1 MVNMQ
6 EPVNETIEE
15 KPSVSKW
22 PIMAALFLGVMM
34 LAGAAGGAF
43 YVRHMRERQAQQ
55 EQLEQMLDGA
65 SSVNRWMRQLD
76 EQLAAYGLLEE
87 EQGRLKDLSQ
97 KAKNL
102 DEEDYVSQIEF
113 LKEAEAFENQVVGR
127 LETEA
132 QTRKNQLKGR
142 DPGYASEEQKNRLQ
156 EYADQMETLI
166 EEKKFQEAEA
176 LAVQWED
183 FAEEASVKKTGYQVN
198 IMQYD
203 MSEYPKVRL
212 YLDIRD
218 EATGGTVKEL
228 APHMFYVSEG
238 DAASGNFLNRAV
250 QKAVAMNENERL
262 NLNLLADTSGSMSGQ
277 RMESAKSIMRNFL
290 STVQFNAGDQVKLT
304 QFNSIID
311 KSGFFSNDLNRL
323 NQTINS
329 YSATGGTKLYDTII
343 YGVQDVSGQEGAKC
357 VIAFT
362 DGYDEHS
369 YNSPEQ
375 VIEIVSRY
383 RIPVFIVRVGDTSS
397 SGRDSILQQI
407 AQASGGDF
415 KNLQQFSTDMNDF
428 YNQIY
433 RQLKEYYVVEYEADS
448 MMDIMQTKQI
458 DVYVQNGDKGGEA
471 VGSTNPGTEL
481 FDSLL
486 GSYLRSYIYDMN
498 NHYYDRLR
506 EYVDDTVAA
515 DDTKSIQWQM
525 KKQVS
530 GGFNNVAAE
539 TLMDYSITGIQVLNE
554 DTVHMKTSENYEV
567 IYDEVYGD
575 LLTNGKNISRE
586 QLNLLDSRFGD
597 YYFEDWTPLRFWG
610 RVNQQ
615 PEYILKRGAD
625 GKWRFSQYAGDLG
638 LKAQRQIYDVEIR

>member
-1 MVNMQ
+1 MQ

-43 YVRHMRERQAQQ
+43 YVRYMRERQAQQ

-506 EYVDDTVAA
+506 EYVDDAVAA

-586 QLNLLDSRFGD
+586 QLNLLDSRCGD

>member
-1 MVNMQ
+1 MN
-6 EPVNETIEE
+6 
-15 KPSVSKW
+15 
-22 PIMAALFLGVMM
+22 A
-34 LAGAAGGAF
+34 
-43 YVRHMRERQAQQ
+43 
-55 EQLEQMLDGA
+55 
-65 SSVNRWMRQLD
+65 
-76 EQLAAYGLLEE
+76 
-87 EQGRLKDLSQ
+87 
-97 KAKNL
+97 
-102 DEEDYVSQIEF
+102 
-113 LKEAEAFENQVVGR
+113 
-127 LETEA
+127 
-132 QTRKNQLKGR
+132 
-142 DPGYASEEQKNRLQ
+142 
-156 EYADQMETLI
+156 LI
-166 EEKKFQEAEA
+166 EEKKFQEAA
-176 LAVQWED
+176 SLAEQWED

-212 YLDIRD
+212 YLDVRD
-218 EATGGTVKEL
+218 ETGGSVKEL

-238 DAASGNFLNRAV
+238 DAASGDFLNRAV
-250 QKAVAMNENERL
+250 QKAVAMNDNERL
-262 NLNLLADTSGSMSGQ
+262 NINLLADTSGSMDGQ

-290 STVQFNAGDQVKLT
+290 NTVQFNAGDQVKLT

-311 KSGFFSNDLNRL
+311 KSGFFSNDINQL
-323 NQTINS
+323 NQTISS

-362 DGYDEHS
+362 DGHDEHS

-375 VIEIVSRY
+375 VIEVVSRY

-397 SGRDSILQQI
+397 SSRDSVLQQI
-407 AQASGGDF
+407 AQASGGSF

-448 MMDIMQTKQI
+448 MMDIMTTKQI
-458 DVYVQNGDKGGEA
+458 DVYIQNGDKGGEA
-471 VGSTNPGTEL
+471 VGTANPGTEL

-506 EYVDDTVAA
+506 EYVDDTVAP

-586 QLNLLDSRFGD
+586 QLNYLESRFGG
-597 YYFEDWTPLRFWG
+597 YYFDEWTPLRFWG

-625 GKWRFSQYAGDLG
+625 GRWRFSQYAGDLG

>member
-1 MVNMQ
+1 MQ
-6 EPVNETIEE
+6 EPMDNITDE
-15 KPSVSKW
+15 KPSANKW
-22 PIMAALFLGVMM
+22 PIIAAFVLGVMM
-34 LAGAAGGAF
+34 LAGSVGGAL
-43 YVRHMRERQAQQ
+43 YVRQMRERQALQA
-55 EQLEQMLDGA
+55 QLEEMLNGA
-65 SSVNRWMRQLD
+65 SNVSRWMRQFD
-76 EQLAAYGLLEE
+76 DQLAAYGLEEE
-87 EQGRLKDLSQ
+87 EQSRLEELSD
-97 KAKNL
+97 KAKKL
-102 DEEDYVSQIEF
+102 DEENYVSQIEL
-113 LKEAEAFENQVVGR
+113 LKEAAAFEEQVTER
-127 LETEA
+127 LKAEA
-132 QTRKNQLKGR
+132 QARADQIKGR

-156 EYADQMETLI
+156 EYSDQMNALI
-166 EEKKFQEAEA
+166 EEKKFQEAA
-176 LAVQWED
+176 SLAKQWED

-212 YLDIRD
+212 YLDVRD
-218 EATGGTVKEL
+218 ETGGSVKEL

-238 DAASGNFLNRAV
+238 DAASGDFLNRAV
-250 QKAVAMNENERL
+250 QKAVAMNDNERL
-262 NLNLLADTSGSMSGQ
+262 NINLLADTSGSMDGH

-290 STVQFNAGDQVKLT
+290 NTVQFNAGDQVKLT

-311 KSGFFSNDLNRL
+311 KSGFFSNDINQL
-323 NQTINS
+323 NQTISS

-362 DGYDEHS
+362 DGHDEHS

-375 VIEIVSRY
+375 VIEVVSRY

-397 SGRDSILQQI
+397 SSRDSVLQQI
-407 AQASGGDF
+407 AQASGGSF

-448 MMDIMQTKQI
+448 MMDIMKTKQI
-458 DVYVQNGDKGGEA
+458 DVYIQNGDKGGEA
-471 VGSTNPGTEL
+471 VGTANPGTEL

-506 EYVDDTVAA
+506 EYVDDTVAP

-586 QLNLLDSRFGD
+586 QLNYLESRFGG
-597 YYFEDWTPLRFWG
+597 YYFDEWTPLRFWG

-625 GKWRFSQYAGDLG
+625 GRWRFSQYAGDLG

>member
-1 MVNMQ
+1 MQ
-6 EPVNETIEE
+6 EPMDNITDE
-15 KPSVSKW
+15 KPSANKW
-22 PIMAALFLGVMM
+22 PIIAAFVLGVMM
-34 LAGAAGGAF
+34 LAGSVGGAL
-43 YVRHMRERQAQQ
+43 YVRQMRERQALQA
-55 EQLEQMLDGA
+55 QLEEMLNGA
-65 SSVNRWMRQLD
+65 SNVSRWMRQFDD
-76 EQLAAYGLLEE
+76 ELAAYGLEEE
-87 EQGRLKDLSQ
+87 EQSRLEELSD
-97 KAKNL
+97 KAKKL
-102 DEEDYVSQIEF
+102 DEENYVSQIEL
-113 LKEAEAFENQVVGR
+113 LKEAAAFEEQVTDR
-127 LETEA
+127 LKAEA
-132 QTRKNQLKGR
+132 QARADQIKGR

-156 EYADQMETLI
+156 EYSDQMNALI
-166 EEKKFQEAEA
+166 EEKKFQEAA
-176 LAVQWED
+176 SLAKQWED

-212 YLDIRD
+212 YLDVRD
-218 EATGGTVKEL
+218 ETGGSVKEL

-238 DAASGNFLNRAV
+238 DAASGDFLNRAV
-250 QKAVAMNENERL
+250 QKAVAMNDNERL
-262 NLNLLADTSGSMSGQ
+262 NINLLADTSGSMDGQ

-290 STVQFNAGDQVKLT
+290 NTVQFNAGDQVKLT

-311 KSGFFSNDLNRL
+311 KSGFFSNDINQL
-323 NQTINS
+323 NQTISS

-362 DGYDEHS
+362 DGHDEHS

-375 VIEIVSRY
+375 VIEVVSRY

-397 SGRDSILQQI
+397 SSRDSVLQQI
-407 AQASGGDF
+407 AQASGGSF

-448 MMDIMQTKQI
+448 MMDIMKTKQI
-458 DVYVQNGDKGGEA
+458 DVYIQNGDKGGEA
-471 VGSTNPGTEL
+471 VGTANPGTEL

-506 EYVDDTVAA
+506 EYVDDTVAP

-586 QLNLLDSRFGD
+586 QLNYLESRFGG
-597 YYFEDWTPLRFWG
+597 YYFDEWTPLRFWG

-625 GKWRFSQYAGDLG
+625 GRWRFSQYAGDLG

>member
-1 MVNMQ
+1 MQ
-6 EPVNETIEE
+6 EPMDNITDE
-15 KPSVSKW
+15 KPSANKW
-22 PIMAALFLGVMM
+22 PIIAAFVLGVMM
-34 LAGAAGGAF
+34 LAGSVGGAL
-43 YVRHMRERQAQQ
+43 YVRQMRERQALQA
-55 EQLEQMLDGA
+55 QLEEMLNGA
-65 SSVNRWMRQLD
+65 SNVSRWMRQFD
-76 EQLAAYGLLEE
+76 DQLAAYGLEEE
-87 EQGRLKDLSQ
+87 EQSRLEELFD
-97 KAKNL
+97 KAKKL
-102 DEEDYVSQIEF
+102 DEENYVSQIEL
-113 LKEAEAFENQVVGR
+113 LKEAAAFEEQVTER
-127 LETEA
+127 LKAEA
-132 QTRKNQLKGR
+132 QARADQIKGR

-156 EYADQMETLI
+156 EYSDQMNALI
-166 EEKKFQEAEA
+166 EEKKFQEAES
-176 LAVQWED
+176 LAKQWED

-212 YLDIRD
+212 YLDVRD
-218 EATGGTVKEL
+218 ETGGSVKEL

-238 DAASGNFLNRAV
+238 DAASGDFLNRAV
-250 QKAVAMNENERL
+250 QKAVAMNDNERL
-262 NLNLLADTSGSMSGQ
+262 NINLLADTSGSMDGQ

-290 STVQFNAGDQVKLT
+290 NTVQFNAGDQVKLT

-311 KSGFFSNDLNRL
+311 KSGFFSNDINQL
-323 NQTINS
+323 NQTISS

-362 DGYDEHS
+362 DGHDEHS

-375 VIEIVSRY
+375 VIEVVSRY

-397 SGRDSILQQI
+397 SSRDSVLQQI
-407 AQASGGDF
+407 AQASGGSF

-448 MMDIMQTKQI
+448 MMDIMKTKQI
-458 DVYVQNGDKGGEA
+458 DVYIQNGDKGGEA
-471 VGSTNPGTEL
+471 VGTANPGTEL

-506 EYVDDTVAA
+506 EYVDDTVAP

-586 QLNLLDSRFGD
+586 QLNYLESRFGG
-597 YYFEDWTPLRFWG
+597 YYFDEWTPLRFWG

-625 GKWRFSQYAGDLG
+625 GRWRFSQYAGDLG

>member
-1 MVNMQ
+1 MQ

-506 EYVDDTVAA
+506 EYVDDAVAA

>member
-1 MVNMQ
+1 MQ
-6 EPVNETIEE
+6 EPMDNITDE
-15 KPSVSKW
+15 KPSANKW
-22 PIMAALFLGVMM
+22 PIIAAFVLGVMM
-34 LAGAAGGAF
+34 LAGSVGGAL
-43 YVRHMRERQAQQ
+43 YVRQMRERQALQA
-55 EQLEQMLDGA
+55 QLEEMLNGA
-65 SSVNRWMRQLD
+65 SNVSRWMRQFD
-76 EQLAAYGLLEE
+76 DQLAAYGLEEE
-87 EQGRLKDLSQ
+87 EQSRLEELFD
-97 KAKNL
+97 KAKKL
-102 DEEDYVSQIEF
+102 DEENYVSQIEL
-113 LKEAEAFENQVVGR
+113 LKEAAAFEEQVTDR
-127 LETEA
+127 LKAEA
-132 QTRKNQLKGR
+132 QARADQIKGR

-156 EYADQMETLI
+156 EYSDQMNALI
-166 EEKKFQEAEA
+166 EEKKFQEAA
-176 LAVQWED
+176 SLAKQWED

-212 YLDIRD
+212 YLDVRD
-218 EATGGTVKEL
+218 ETGGSVKEL

-238 DAASGNFLNRAV
+238 DAASGDFLNRAV
-250 QKAVAMNENERL
+250 QKAVAMNDNERL
-262 NLNLLADTSGSMSGQ
+262 NINLLADTSGSMDGQ

-290 STVQFNAGDQVKLT
+290 NTVQFNAGDQVKLT

-311 KSGFFSNDLNRL
+311 KSGFFSNDINQL
-323 NQTINS
+323 NQTISS

-362 DGYDEHS
+362 DGHDEHS

-375 VIEIVSRY
+375 VIEVVSRY

-397 SGRDSILQQI
+397 SSRDSVLQQI
-407 AQASGGDF
+407 AQASGGSF

-448 MMDIMQTKQI
+448 MMDIMKTKQI
-458 DVYVQNGDKGGEA
+458 DVYIQNGDKGGEA
-471 VGSTNPGTEL
+471 VGTANPGTEL

-506 EYVDDTVAA
+506 EYVDDTVAP

-586 QLNLLDSRFGD
+586 QLNYLESRFGG
-597 YYFEDWTPLRFWG
+597 YYFDEWTPLRFWG

-625 GKWRFSQYAGDLG
+625 GRWRFSQYAGDLG

>member
-1 MVNMQ
+1 MQ
-6 EPVNETIEE
+6 EPMDNITDE
-15 KPSVSKW
+15 KPSANKW
-22 PIMAALFLGVMM
+22 PIIAAFVLGVMM
-34 LAGAAGGAF
+34 LAGSVGGAL
-43 YVRHMRERQAQQ
+43 YVRQMRERQALQA
-55 EQLEQMLDGA
+55 QLEEMLNGA
-65 SSVNRWMRQLD
+65 SNVSRWMRQFD
-76 EQLAAYGLLEE
+76 DQLAAYGLEEE
-87 EQGRLKDLSQ
+87 EQSRLEELSE
-97 KAKNL
+97 KAKKL
-102 DEEDYVSQIEF
+102 DEENYVSQIEL
-113 LKEAEAFENQVVGR
+113 LKEAAAFEEQVTDR
-127 LETEA
+127 LKAEA
-132 QTRKNQLKGR
+132 QARADQIKGR

-156 EYADQMETLI
+156 EYSDQMNALI
-166 EEKKFQEAEA
+166 EEKKFQEAA
-176 LAVQWED
+176 SLAEQWED

-212 YLDIRD
+212 YLDVRD
-218 EATGGTVKEL
+218 ETGGSVKEL

-238 DAASGNFLNRAV
+238 DAASGDFLNRAV
-250 QKAVAMNENERL
+250 QKAVAMNDNERL
-262 NLNLLADTSGSMSGQ
+262 NINLLADTSGSMDGQ

-290 STVQFNAGDQVKLT
+290 NTVQFNAGDQVKLT

-311 KSGFFSNDLNRL
+311 KSGFFSNDINQL
-323 NQTINS
+323 NQTISS

-362 DGYDEHS
+362 DGHDEHS

-375 VIEIVSRY
+375 VIEVVSRY

-397 SGRDSILQQI
+397 SSRDSVLQQI
-407 AQASGGDF
+407 AQASGGSF

-448 MMDIMQTKQI
+448 MMDIMKTKQI
-458 DVYVQNGDKGGEA
+458 DVYIQNGDKGGEA
-471 VGSTNPGTEL
+471 VGTANPGTEL

-506 EYVDDTVAA
+506 EYVDDTVAP

-586 QLNLLDSRFGD
+586 QLNYLESRFGG
-597 YYFEDWTPLRFWG
+597 YYFDEWTPLRFWG

-625 GKWRFSQYAGDLG
+625 GRWRFSQYAGDLG

>member
-1 MVNMQ
+1 MQ
-6 EPVNETIEE
+6 EPMDNITDE
-15 KPSVSKW
+15 KPSANKW
-22 PIMAALFLGVMM
+22 PIIAAFVLGVMM
-34 LAGAAGGAF
+34 LAGSVGGAL
-43 YVRHMRERQAQQ
+43 YVRQMRERQALQA
-55 EQLEQMLDGA
+55 QLEEMLNGA
-65 SSVNRWMRQLD
+65 SNVSRWMRQFDD
-76 EQLAAYGLLEE
+76 ELAAYGLEEE
-87 EQGRLKDLSQ
+87 EQSRLEELSD
-97 KAKNL
+97 KAKKL
-102 DEEDYVSQIEF
+102 DEENYVSQIEL
-113 LKEAEAFENQVVGR
+113 LKEAAAFEEQVTDR
-127 LETEA
+127 LKAEA
-132 QTRKNQLKGR
+132 QARADQIKGR

-156 EYADQMETLI
+156 EYSAQMNALI
-166 EEKKFQEAEA
+166 EEKKFQEAA
-176 LAVQWED
+176 SLAKQWED

-212 YLDIRD
+212 YLDVRD
-218 EATGGTVKEL
+218 ETGGSVKEL

-238 DAASGNFLNRAV
+238 DAASGDFLNRAV
-250 QKAVAMNENERL
+250 QKAVAMNDNERL
-262 NLNLLADTSGSMSGQ
+262 NINLLADTSGSMDGQ

-290 STVQFNAGDQVKLT
+290 NTVQFNAGDQVKLT

-311 KSGFFSNDLNRL
+311 KSGFFSNDINQL
-323 NQTINS
+323 NQTISS

-362 DGYDEHS
+362 DGHDEHS

-375 VIEIVSRY
+375 VIEVVSRY

-397 SGRDSILQQI
+397 SSRDSVLQQI
-407 AQASGGDF
+407 AQASGGSF

-448 MMDIMQTKQI
+448 MMDIMKTKQI
-458 DVYVQNGDKGGEA
+458 DVYIQNGDKGGEA
-471 VGSTNPGTEL
+471 VGTANPGTEL

-506 EYVDDTVAA
+506 EYVDDTVAP

-586 QLNLLDSRFGD
+586 QLNYLESRFGG
-597 YYFEDWTPLRFWG
+597 YYFDEWTPLRFWG

-625 GKWRFSQYAGDLG
+625 GRWRFSQYAGDLG

>member
-1 MVNMQ
+1 MQ
-6 EPVNETIEE
+6 EPMDEIMEE
-15 KPSVSKW
+15 KPSASKW
-22 PIMAALFLGVMM
+22 PVIAALVLGVMM
-34 LAGAAGGAF
+34 LAGSVGGAL
-43 YVRHMRERQAQQ
+43 YVRQMREQKALQ

-76 EQLAAYGLLEE
+76 EQLEAYGLEEE
-87 EQGRLKDLSQ
+87 EQTRLEELSE

-102 DEEDYVSQIEF
+102 EEEDYKSQIEL
-113 LKEAEAFENQVVGR
+113 LKEAEVFEEQVAER
-127 LETEA
+127 LKAEA
-132 QTRKNQLKGR
+132 RTRADQLKAR
-142 DPGYASEEQKNRLQ
+142 DPGYASEEQKNKLQ
-156 EYADQMETLI
+156 EYADQMDALI
-166 EEKKFQEAEA
+166 EERKFQEAES
-176 LAVQWED
+176 LAAQWEN

-212 YLDIRD
+212 YLDVRD
-218 EATGGTVKEL
+218 ETGGAVKEL

-238 DAASGNFLNRAV
+238 DAASGDFLNRAV
-250 QKAVAMNENERL
+250 QRAVAMNDNERL
-262 NLNLLADTSGSMSGQ
+262 NMNLLADTSGSMDGRS
-277 RMESAKSIMRNFL
+277 MESAKNIMRNFL
-290 STVQFNAGDQVKLT
+290 NTVQFNAGDQVKLT

-311 KSGFFSNDLNRL
+311 KSGFFSNDINQL
-323 NQTINS
+323 NQTISS
-329 YSATGGTKLYDTII
+329 YSATGGTKLYDAII

-362 DGYDEHS
+362 DGHDEHS

-375 VIEIVSRY
+375 VIEVVSRY
-383 RIPVFIVRVGDTSS
+383 RIPVFIVRVGDSS
-397 SGRDSILQQI
+397 SSRDSVLQQI
-407 AQASGGDF
+407 AEASGGSF

-448 MMDIMQTKQI
+448 MMDIMKTKQI
-458 DVYVQNGDKGGEA
+458 DVYIQNGDKGGEA
-471 VGSTNPGTEL
+471 AGSANPGTEL

-506 EYVDDTVAA
+506 EYVDDTVAP

-539 TLMDYSITGIQVLNE
+539 TLMDYSITGIEVLNE

-586 QLNLLDSRFGD
+586 QLSYLDSRFGD
-597 YYFEDWTPLRFWG
+597 YYFDDWTPLRFWG

-625 GKWRFSQYAGDLG
+625 GRWRFSQYAGDLG

>member
-1 MVNMQ
+1 MQ

-43 YVRHMRERQAQQ
+43 YVRYMRERQAQQ

-506 EYVDDTVAA
+506 EYVDDAVAA

-586 QLNLLDSRFGD
+586 QLNYLESRFGG
-597 YYFEDWTPLRFWG
+597 YYFDEWTPLRFWG

-625 GKWRFSQYAGDLG
+625 GRWRFSQYAGDLG

>member
-1 MVNMQ
+1 MQ
-6 EPVNETIEE
+6 EPMDNITDE
-15 KPSVSKW
+15 KPSANKW
-22 PIMAALFLGVMM
+22 PIIAAFVLGVMM
-34 LAGAAGGAF
+34 LAGSVGGAL
-43 YVRHMRERQAQQ
+43 YVRQMRERQALQA
-55 EQLEQMLDGA
+55 QLEEMLNGA
-65 SSVNRWMRQLD
+65 SNVSRWMRQFDD
-76 EQLAAYGLLEE
+76 ELAAYGLEEE
-87 EQGRLKDLSQ
+87 EQSRLEELSD
-97 KAKNL
+97 KAKKL
-102 DEEDYVSQIEF
+102 DEENYVSQIEL
-113 LKEAEAFENQVVGR
+113 LKEAAAFEEQVTDR
-127 LETEA
+127 LKAEA
-132 QTRKNQLKGR
+132 QARADQIKGR

-156 EYADQMETLI
+156 EYSDQMNALI
-166 EEKKFQEAEA
+166 EEKKFQEAA
-176 LAVQWED
+176 SLAKQWED

-198 IMQYD
+198 IM
-203 MSEYPKVRL
+203 
-212 YLDIRD
+212 YLDVRD
-218 EATGGTVKEL
+218 ETGGSVKEL

-238 DAASGNFLNRAV
+238 DAASGDFLNRAV
-250 QKAVAMNENERL
+250 QKAVAMNDNERL
-262 NLNLLADTSGSMSGQ
+262 NINLLADTSGSMDGQ

-290 STVQFNAGDQVKLT
+290 NTVQFNAGDQVKLT

-311 KSGFFSNDLNRL
+311 KSGFFSNDINQL
-323 NQTINS
+323 NQTISS

-362 DGYDEHS
+362 DGHDEHS

-375 VIEIVSRY
+375 VIEVVSRY

-397 SGRDSILQQI
+397 SSRDSVLQQI
-407 AQASGGDF
+407 AQASGGSF

-448 MMDIMQTKQI
+448 MMDIMKTKQI
-458 DVYVQNGDKGGEA
+458 DVYIQNGDKGGEA
-471 VGSTNPGTEL
+471 VGTANPGTEL

-506 EYVDDTVAA
+506 EYVDDTVAP

-586 QLNLLDSRFGD
+586 QLNYLESRFGG
-597 YYFEDWTPLRFWG
+597 YYFDEWTPLRFWG

-625 GKWRFSQYAGDLG
+625 GRWRFSQYAGDLG

>member
-1 MVNMQ
+1 MQ
-6 EPVNETIEE
+6 EPMDNITDE
-15 KPSVSKW
+15 KPSANKW
-22 PIMAALFLGVMM
+22 PIIAALVLGVMM
-34 LAGAAGGAF
+34 LAGSVGGAL
-43 YVRHMRERQAQQ
+43 YVRQMRERQALQA
-55 EQLEQMLDGA
+55 QLEEMLNGA
-65 SSVNRWMRQLD
+65 SNVSRWMRQFD
-76 EQLAAYGLLEE
+76 DQLAAYGLEEE
-87 EQGRLKDLSQ
+87 EQSRLEELSE
-97 KAKNL
+97 KAKKL
-102 DEEDYVSQIEF
+102 DEENYVSQIEL
-113 LKEAEAFENQVVGR
+113 LKEAAAFEEQVTDR
-127 LETEA
+127 LKAEA
-132 QTRKNQLKGR
+132 QARADQIKGR

-156 EYADQMETLI
+156 EYSDQMNALI
-166 EEKKFQEAEA
+166 EEKKFQEAA
-176 LAVQWED
+176 SLAKQWED

-212 YLDIRD
+212 YLDVRD
-218 EATGGTVKEL
+218 ETGGSVKEL

-238 DAASGNFLNRAV
+238 AAASGDFLNRAV
-250 QKAVAMNENERL
+250 QKAVAMNDNERL
-262 NLNLLADTSGSMSGQ
+262 NINLLADTSGSMDGQ

-290 STVQFNAGDQVKLT
+290 NTVQFNAGDQVKLT

-311 KSGFFSNDLNRL
+311 KSGFFSNDINQL
-323 NQTINS
+323 NQTISS

-362 DGYDEHS
+362 DGHDEHS

-375 VIEIVSRY
+375 VIEVVSRY

-397 SGRDSILQQI
+397 SSRDSVLQQI
-407 AQASGGDF
+407 AQASGGSF

-448 MMDIMQTKQI
+448 MMDIMKTKQI
-458 DVYVQNGDKGGEA
+458 DVYIQNGDKGGEA
-471 VGSTNPGTEL
+471 VGTANPGTEL

-506 EYVDDTVAA
+506 EYVDDTVAP

-586 QLNLLDSRFGD
+586 QLNYLESRFGG
-597 YYFEDWTPLRFWG
+597 YYFDEWTPLRFWG

-625 GKWRFSQYAGDLG
+625 GRWRFSQYAGDLG

>member
-1 MVNMQ
+1 MQ
-6 EPVNETIEE
+6 EPMDNITDE
-15 KPSVSKW
+15 KPSANKW
-22 PIMAALFLGVMM
+22 PIIAAFVLGVMM
-34 LAGAAGGAF
+34 LAGSVGGAL
-43 YVRHMRERQAQQ
+43 YVRQMRERQALQA
-55 EQLEQMLDGA
+55 QLEEMLNGA
-65 SSVNRWMRQLD
+65 SNVSRWMRQFD
-76 EQLAAYGLLEE
+76 DQLAAYGLEEE
-87 EQGRLKDLSQ
+87 EQSRLEELFD
-97 KAKNL
+97 KAKKL
-102 DEEDYVSQIEF
+102 DEENYVSQIEL
-113 LKEAEAFENQVVGR
+113 LKEAAAFEEQVTER
-127 LETEA
+127 LKAEA
-132 QTRKNQLKGR
+132 QARADQIKGR

-156 EYADQMETLI
+156 EYSDQMNALI
-166 EEKKFQEAEA
+166 EEKKFQEAES
-176 LAVQWED
+176 LAKQWED

-212 YLDIRD
+212 YLDVRD
-218 EATGGTVKEL
+218 ETGGSVKEL

-238 DAASGNFLNRAV
+238 DAASGDFLNRAV
-250 QKAVAMNENERL
+250 QKAVAMNDNERL
-262 NLNLLADTSGSMSGQ
+262 NINLLADTSGSMDGQ

-290 STVQFNAGDQVKLT
+290 NTVQFNAGDQGKLT

-311 KSGFFSNDLNRL
+311 KSGFFSNDINQL
-323 NQTINS
+323 NQTISS

-362 DGYDEHS
+362 DGHDEHS

-375 VIEIVSRY
+375 VIEVVSRY

-397 SGRDSILQQI
+397 SSRDSVLQQI
-407 AQASGGDF
+407 AQASGGSF

-448 MMDIMQTKQI
+448 MMDIMKTKQI
-458 DVYVQNGDKGGEA
+458 DVYIQNGDKGGEA
-471 VGSTNPGTEL
+471 VGTANPGTEL

-506 EYVDDTVAA
+506 EYVDDTVAP

-586 QLNLLDSRFGD
+586 QLNYLESRFGG
-597 YYFEDWTPLRFWG
+597 YYFDEWTPLRFWG

-625 GKWRFSQYAGDLG
+625 GRWRFSQYAGELG

>member
-1 MVNMQ
+1 MQ
-6 EPVNETIEE
+6 EPMDNITDE
-15 KPSVSKW
+15 KPSANKW
-22 PIMAALFLGVMM
+22 PIIAAFVLGVMM
-34 LAGAAGGAF
+34 LAGSVGGAL
-43 YVRHMRERQAQQ
+43 YVRQMRERQALQA
-55 EQLEQMLDGA
+55 QLEEMLNGA
-65 SSVNRWMRQLD
+65 SNVSRWMRQFD
-76 EQLAAYGLLEE
+76 DQLAAYGLEEE
-87 EQGRLKDLSQ
+87 EQSRLEELSD
-97 KAKNL
+97 KAKKL
-102 DEEDYVSQIEF
+102 DEENYVSQIEL
-113 LKEAEAFENQVVGR
+113 LKEAAAFEEQVTDR
-127 LETEA
+127 LKAEA
-132 QTRKNQLKGR
+132 QARADQIKGR

-156 EYADQMETLI
+156 EYSDQMNALI
-166 EEKKFQEAEA
+166 EEKKFQEAA
-176 LAVQWED
+176 SLAKQWED

-212 YLDIRD
+212 YLDVRD
-218 EATGGTVKEL
+218 ETGGSVKEL

-238 DAASGNFLNRAV
+238 DAASGDFLNRAV
-250 QKAVAMNENERL
+250 QKAVAMNDNERL
-262 NLNLLADTSGSMSGQ
+262 NINLLADTSGSMDGQ

-290 STVQFNAGDQVKLT
+290 NTVQFNAGDQVKLT

-311 KSGFFSNDLNRL
+311 KSGFFSNDINQL
-323 NQTINS
+323 NQTISS

-362 DGYDEHS
+362 DGHDEHS

-375 VIEIVSRY
+375 VIEVVSRY

-397 SGRDSILQQI
+397 SSRDSVLQQI
-407 AQASGGDF
+407 AQASGGSF

-448 MMDIMQTKQI
+448 MMDIMKTKQI
-458 DVYVQNGDKGGEA
+458 DVYIQNGDKGGEA
-471 VGSTNPGTEL
+471 VGTANPGTEL

-506 EYVDDTVAA
+506 EYVDDTVAP

-586 QLNLLDSRFGD
+586 QLNYLESRFGG
-597 YYFEDWTPLRFWG
+597 YYFDEWTPLRFWG

-625 GKWRFSQYAGDLG
+625 GRWRFSQYAGDLG

>member
-1 MVNMQ
+1 MQ
-6 EPVNETIEE
+6 EPMDNITDE
-15 KPSVSKW
+15 KPSANKW
-22 PIMAALFLGVMM
+22 PIIAAFVLGVMM
-34 LAGAAGGAF
+34 LAGSVGGAL
-43 YVRHMRERQAQQ
+43 YVRQMRERQALQA
-55 EQLEQMLDGA
+55 QLEEMLNGA
-65 SSVNRWMRQLD
+65 SNVSRWMRQFDD
-76 EQLAAYGLLEE
+76 ELAAYGLEEE
-87 EQGRLKDLSQ
+87 EQSRLEELSD
-97 KAKNL
+97 KAKKL
-102 DEEDYVSQIEF
+102 DEENYVSQIEL
-113 LKEAEAFENQVVGR
+113 LKEAAAFEEQVTDR
-127 LETEA
+127 LKAEA
-132 QTRKNQLKGR
+132 QARADQIKGR

-156 EYADQMETLI
+156 EYSDQMNALI
-166 EEKKFQEAEA
+166 EEKKFQEAA
-176 LAVQWED
+176 SLAEQWED

-212 YLDIRD
+212 YLDVRD
-218 EATGGTVKEL
+218 ETGGSVKEL

-238 DAASGNFLNRAV
+238 DAASGDFLNRAV
-250 QKAVAMNENERL
+250 QKAVAMNDNERL
-262 NLNLLADTSGSMSGQ
+262 NINLLADTSGSMDGQ

-290 STVQFNAGDQVKLT
+290 NTVQFNAGDQVKLT

-311 KSGFFSNDLNRL
+311 KSGFFSNDINQL
-323 NQTINS
+323 NQTISS

-362 DGYDEHS
+362 DGHDEHS

-375 VIEIVSRY
+375 VIEVVSRY

-397 SGRDSILQQI
+397 SSRDSVLQQI
-407 AQASGGDF
+407 AQASGGSF

-448 MMDIMQTKQI
+448 MMDIMKTKQI
-458 DVYVQNGDKGGEA
+458 DVYIQNGDKGGEA
-471 VGSTNPGTEL
+471 VGTANPGTEL

-506 EYVDDTVAA
+506 EYVDDTVAP

-586 QLNLLDSRFGD
+586 QLNYLESRFGG
-597 YYFEDWTPLRFWG
+597 YYFDEWTPLRFWG

-625 GKWRFSQYAGDLG
+625 GRWRFSQYAGDLG

>member
-1 MVNMQ
+1 MQ
-6 EPVNETIEE
+6 EPMDNITDE
-15 KPSVSKW
+15 KPSANKW
-22 PIMAALFLGVMM
+22 PIIAALVLGVMM
-34 LAGAAGGAF
+34 LAGSVGGAL
-43 YVRHMRERQAQQ
+43 YVRQMRERQALQA
-55 EQLEQMLDGA
+55 QLEEMLNGA
-65 SSVNRWMRQLD
+65 SNVSRWMRQFD
-76 EQLAAYGLLEE
+76 DQLAAYGLEEE
-87 EQGRLKDLSQ
+87 EQSRLEELSE
-97 KAKNL
+97 KAKKL
-102 DEEDYVSQIEF
+102 DEENYVSQIEL
-113 LKEAEAFENQVVGR
+113 LKEAAAFEEQVTDR
-127 LETEA
+127 LKAEA
-132 QTRKNQLKGR
+132 QARADQIKGR

-156 EYADQMETLI
+156 EYSDQMNALI
-166 EEKKFQEAEA
+166 EGKKFQEAA
-176 LAVQWED
+176 SLAKQWED

-212 YLDIRD
+212 YLDVRD
-218 EATGGTVKEL
+218 ETGGSVKEL

-238 DAASGNFLNRAV
+238 DAASGDFLNRAV
-250 QKAVAMNENERL
+250 QKAVAMNDNERL
-262 NLNLLADTSGSMSGQ
+262 NINLLADTSGSMDGQ

-290 STVQFNAGDQVKLT
+290 NTVQFNAGDQVKLT

-311 KSGFFSNDLNRL
+311 KSGFFSNDINQL
-323 NQTINS
+323 NQTISS

-362 DGYDEHS
+362 DGHDEHS

-375 VIEIVSRY
+375 VIEVVSRY

-397 SGRDSILQQI
+397 SSRDSVLQQI
-407 AQASGGDF
+407 AQASGGSF

-448 MMDIMQTKQI
+448 MMDIMKTKQI
-458 DVYVQNGDKGGEA
+458 DVYIQNGDKGGEA
-471 VGSTNPGTEL
+471 VGTANPGTEL

-506 EYVDDTVAA
+506 EYVDDTVAP

-586 QLNLLDSRFGD
+586 QLNYLESRFGG
-597 YYFEDWTPLRFWG
+597 YYFDEWTPLRFWG

-625 GKWRFSQYAGDLG
+625 GRWRFSQYAGDLG

>member
-1 MVNMQ
+1 MQ

>member
-1 MVNMQ
+1 MQ
-6 EPVNETIEE
+6 EPMDNITDE
-15 KPSVSKW
+15 KPSANKW
-22 PIMAALFLGVMM
+22 PIIAALVLGVMM
-34 LAGAAGGAF
+34 LAGSVGGAL
-43 YVRHMRERQAQQ
+43 YVRQMRERQALQA
-55 EQLEQMLDGA
+55 QLEEMLNGA
-65 SSVNRWMRQLD
+65 SNVSRWMRQFD
-76 EQLAAYGLLEE
+76 DQLAAYGLEEE
-87 EQGRLKDLSQ
+87 EQSRLEELSD
-97 KAKNL
+97 KAKKL
-102 DEEDYVSQIEF
+102 DEENYVSQIEL
-113 LKEAEAFENQVVGR
+113 LKEAAAFEEEVTDR
-127 LETEA
+127 LKAEA
-132 QTRKNQLKGR
+132 QARADQIKGR

-156 EYADQMETLI
+156 EYSDQMNALI
-166 EEKKFQEAEA
+166 EEKKFQEAA
-176 LAVQWED
+176 SLAEQWED

-212 YLDIRD
+212 YLDVRD
-218 EATGGTVKEL
+218 ETGGSVKEL

-238 DAASGNFLNRAV
+238 DAASGDFLNRAV
-250 QKAVAMNENERL
+250 QKAVAMNDNERL
-262 NLNLLADTSGSMSGQ
+262 NINLLADTSGSMDGQ

-290 STVQFNAGDQVKLT
+290 NTVQFNAGDQVKLT

-311 KSGFFSNDLNRL
+311 KSGFFSNDINQL
-323 NQTINS
+323 NQTISS

-362 DGYDEHS
+362 DGHDEHS
-369 YNSPEQ
+369 YNSPEH
-375 VIEIVSRY
+375 VIEVVSRY

-397 SGRDSILQQI
+397 SSRDSVLQQI
-407 AQASGGDF
+407 AQASGGSF

-448 MMDIMQTKQI
+448 MMDIMKTKQI
-458 DVYVQNGDKGGEA
+458 DVYIQNGDKGGEA
-471 VGSTNPGTEL
+471 VGTANPGTEL

-506 EYVDDTVAA
+506 EYVDDTVAP

-586 QLNLLDSRFGD
+586 QLNYLESRFGG
-597 YYFEDWTPLRFWG
+597 YYFDEWTPLRFWG

-625 GKWRFSQYAGDLG
+625 GRWRFSQYAGDLG

>member
-1 MVNMQ
+1 
-6 EPVNETIEE
+6 
-15 KPSVSKW
+15 
-22 PIMAALFLGVMM
+22 
-34 LAGAAGGAF
+34 
-43 YVRHMRERQAQQ
+43 
-55 EQLEQMLDGA
+55 
-65 SSVNRWMRQLD
+65 
-76 EQLAAYGLLEE
+76 
-87 EQGRLKDLSQ
+87 
-97 KAKNL
+97 
-102 DEEDYVSQIEF
+102 
-113 LKEAEAFENQVVGR
+113 
-127 LETEA
+127 
-132 QTRKNQLKGR
+132 
-142 DPGYASEEQKNRLQ
+142 
-156 EYADQMETLI
+156 
-166 EEKKFQEAEA
+166 
-176 LAVQWED
+176 
-183 FAEEASVKKTGYQVN
+183 
-198 IMQYD
+198 
-203 MSEYPKVRL
+203 
-212 YLDIRD
+212 
-218 EATGGTVKEL
+218 
-228 APHMFYVSEG
+228 
-238 DAASGNFLNRAV
+238 
-250 QKAVAMNENERL
+250 
-262 NLNLLADTSGSMSGQ
+262 
-277 RMESAKSIMRNFL
+277 
-290 STVQFNAGDQVKLT
+290 
-304 QFNSIID
+304 
-311 KSGFFSNDLNRL
+311 
-323 NQTINS
+323 
-329 YSATGGTKLYDTII
+329 
-343 YGVQDVSGQEGAKC
+343 
-357 VIAFT
+357 
-362 DGYDEHS
+362 
-369 YNSPEQ
+369 
-375 VIEIVSRY
+375 
-383 RIPVFIVRVGDTSS
+383 
-397 SGRDSILQQI
+397 
-407 AQASGGDF
+407 
-415 KNLQQFSTDMNDF
+415 MNDF

>member
-1 MVNMQ
+1 MQ

-43 YVRHMRERQAQQ
+43 YVRYMRERQAQQ

-329 YSATGGTKLYDTII
+329 YAATGGTKLYDTII

-506 EYVDDTVAA
+506 EYVDDAVAA

>member
-1 MVNMQ
+1 MQ

-43 YVRHMRERQAQQ
+43 YVRYMRERQAQQ

-250 QKAVAMNENERL
+250 QKAVAMNENERP

-506 EYVDDTVAA
+506 EYVDDAVAA

>member
-1 MVNMQ
+1 MQ
-6 EPVNETIEE
+6 EPMDNITDE
-15 KPSVSKW
+15 KPSANKW
-22 PIMAALFLGVMM
+22 PIIAAFVLGVMM
-34 LAGAAGGAF
+34 LAGSVGGAL
-43 YVRHMRERQAQQ
+43 YVRQMRERQALQA
-55 EQLEQMLDGA
+55 QLEEMLNGA
-65 SSVNRWMRQLD
+65 SNVSRWMRQFD
-76 EQLAAYGLLEE
+76 DQLAAYGLEEE
-87 EQGRLKDLSQ
+87 EQSRLEELFD
-97 KAKNL
+97 KAKKL
-102 DEEDYVSQIEF
+102 DEENYVSQIEL
-113 LKEAEAFENQVVGR
+113 LKEAAAFEEQVTER
-127 LETEA
+127 LKAEA
-132 QTRKNQLKGR
+132 QARADQIKGR

-156 EYADQMETLI
+156 EYSDQMNALI
-166 EEKKFQEAEA
+166 EEKKFQEAES
-176 LAVQWED
+176 LAKQWED

-212 YLDIRD
+212 YLDVRD
-218 EATGGTVKEL
+218 ETGGSVKEL

-238 DAASGNFLNRAV
+238 DAASGDFLNRAV
-250 QKAVAMNENERL
+250 QKAVAMNDNERL
-262 NLNLLADTSGSMSGQ
+262 NINLLADTSGSMDGQ

-290 STVQFNAGDQVKLT
+290 NTVQFNAGDQVKLT

-311 KSGFFSNDLNRL
+311 KSGFFSNDINQL
-323 NQTINS
+323 NQTISS

-362 DGYDEHS
+362 DGHDEHS

-375 VIEIVSRY
+375 VIEVVSRY

-397 SGRDSILQQI
+397 SSRDSVLQQI
-407 AQASGGDF
+407 AQASGGSF

-448 MMDIMQTKQI
+448 MMDIMKTKQI
-458 DVYVQNGDKGGEA
+458 DVYIQNGDKGGEA
-471 VGSTNPGTEL
+471 VGTANPGTEL

-506 EYVDDTVAA
+506 EYVDDTVAP

-586 QLNLLDSRFGD
+586 QLNYLESRFGG
-597 YYFEDWTPLRFWG
+597 YYFDEWTPLRFWG

-625 GKWRFSQYAGDLG
+625 GRWRFSQYAGELG

>member
-1 MVNMQ
+1 MQ
-6 EPVNETIEE
+6 EPMDNITDE
-15 KPSVSKW
+15 KPSANKW
-22 PIMAALFLGVMM
+22 PIIAAFVLGVMM
-34 LAGAAGGAF
+34 LAGSVGGAL
-43 YVRHMRERQAQQ
+43 YVRQMRERQALQA
-55 EQLEQMLDGA
+55 QLEEMLNGA
-65 SSVNRWMRQLD
+65 SNVSRWMRQFD
-76 EQLAAYGLLEE
+76 DQLAAYGLEEE
-87 EQGRLKDLSQ
+87 EQSRLEELSE
-97 KAKNL
+97 KAKKL
-102 DEEDYVSQIEF
+102 DEENYVSQIEL
-113 LKEAEAFENQVVGR
+113 LKEAAAFEEQVTDR
-127 LETEA
+127 LKAEA
-132 QTRKNQLKGR
+132 QARADQIKGR

-156 EYADQMETLI
+156 EYSDQMNALI
-166 EEKKFQEAEA
+166 EEKKFQEAA
-176 LAVQWED
+176 SLAEQWED

-212 YLDIRD
+212 YLDVRD
-218 EATGGTVKEL
+218 ETGGSVKEL

-238 DAASGNFLNRAV
+238 DAASGDFLNRAV
-250 QKAVAMNENERL
+250 QKAVAMNDNERL
-262 NLNLLADTSGSMSGQ
+262 NINLLADTSGSMDGQ

-290 STVQFNAGDQVKLT
+290 NTVQFNAGDQVKLT

-311 KSGFFSNDLNRL
+311 KSGFFSNDINQL
-323 NQTINS
+323 NQTISS

-362 DGYDEHS
+362 DGHDEHS

-375 VIEIVSRY
+375 VIEVVSRY

-397 SGRDSILQQI
+397 SSRDSVLQQI
-407 AQASGGDF
+407 AQASGGSF

-448 MMDIMQTKQI
+448 MMDIMKTKQI
-458 DVYVQNGDKGGEA
+458 DVYIQNGDKGGEA
-471 VGSTNPGTEL
+471 VGTANPGTEL

-506 EYVDDTVAA
+506 EYVDDTVAP

-586 QLNLLDSRFGD
+586 QLN
-597 YYFEDWTPLRFWG
+597 
-610 RVNQQ
+610 
-615 PEYILKRGAD
+615 
-625 GKWRFSQYAGDLG
+625 
-638 LKAQRQIYDVEIR
+638 

>member
-1 MVNMQ
+1 MQ

-383 RIPVFIVRVGDTSS
+383 RIPVFIVRVGDISS

-506 EYVDDTVAA
+506 EYVDDAVAA

>member
-1 MVNMQ
+1 MQ

-43 YVRHMRERQAQQ
+43 YVRYMRERQAQQ

-250 QKAVAMNENERL
+250 QKAVAINENERL

-506 EYVDDTVAA
+506 EYVDDAVAA

>member
-1 MVNMQ
+1 MQ
-6 EPVNETIEE
+6 EPMDNITDE
-15 KPSVSKW
+15 KPSANKW
-22 PIMAALFLGVMM
+22 PIIAALVLGVMM
-34 LAGAAGGAF
+34 LAGSVGGAL
-43 YVRHMRERQAQQ
+43 YVRQMRERQALQA
-55 EQLEQMLDGA
+55 QLEEMLNGA
-65 SSVNRWMRQLD
+65 SNVSRWMRQFD
-76 EQLAAYGLLEE
+76 DQLAAYGLGEE
-87 EQGRLKDLSQ
+87 EQSRLEELSE
-97 KAKNL
+97 KAKKL
-102 DEEDYVSQIEF
+102 DEENYVSQIEL
-113 LKEAEAFENQVVGR
+113 LKEAAAFEEQVTDR
-127 LETEA
+127 LKAEA
-132 QTRKNQLKGR
+132 QARADQIKGR

-156 EYADQMETLI
+156 EYSDQMNALI
-166 EEKKFQEAEA
+166 EEKKFQEAA
-176 LAVQWED
+176 SLAEQWED

-212 YLDIRD
+212 YLDVRD
-218 EATGGTVKEL
+218 ETGGSVKEL

-238 DAASGNFLNRAV
+238 DAASGDFLNRAV
-250 QKAVAMNENERL
+250 QKAVAMNDNERL
-262 NLNLLADTSGSMSGQ
+262 NINLLADTSGSMDGQ

-290 STVQFNAGDQVKLT
+290 NTVQFNAGDQVKLT

-311 KSGFFSNDLNRL
+311 KSGFFSNDINQL
-323 NQTINS
+323 NQTISS

-362 DGYDEHS
+362 DGHDEHS

-375 VIEIVSRY
+375 VIEVVSRY

-397 SGRDSILQQI
+397 SSRDSVLQQI
-407 AQASGGDF
+407 AQASGGSF

-448 MMDIMQTKQI
+448 MMDIMKTKQI
-458 DVYVQNGDKGGEA
+458 DVYIQNGDKGGEA
-471 VGSTNPGTEL
+471 VGTANPGTEL

-506 EYVDDTVAA
+506 EYVDDTVAP

-586 QLNLLDSRFGD
+586 QLNYLESRFGG
-597 YYFEDWTPLRFWG
+597 YYFDEWTPLRFWG

-625 GKWRFSQYAGDLG
+625 GRWRFSQYAGDLG

>member
-1 MVNMQ
+1 MQ
-6 EPVNETIEE
+6 EPMDNITDE
-15 KPSVSKW
+15 KPSANKW
-22 PIMAALFLGVMM
+22 PIIAAFVLGVMM
-34 LAGAAGGAF
+34 LAGSVGGAL
-43 YVRHMRERQAQQ
+43 YVRQMRERQALQA
-55 EQLEQMLDGA
+55 QLEEMLNGA
-65 SSVNRWMRQLD
+65 SNVSRWMRQFDD
-76 EQLAAYGLLEE
+76 ELAAYGLEEE
-87 EQGRLKDLSQ
+87 EQSRLEELSD
-97 KAKNL
+97 KAKKL
-102 DEEDYVSQIEF
+102 DEENYVSQIEL
-113 LKEAEAFENQVVGR
+113 LKEAAAFEEQVTDR
-127 LETEA
+127 LKAEA
-132 QTRKNQLKGR
+132 QARADQIKGR

-156 EYADQMETLI
+156 EYSDQMNALI
-166 EEKKFQEAEA
+166 EEKKFQEAA
-176 LAVQWED
+176 SLAKQWED

-212 YLDIRD
+212 YLDVRD
-218 EATGGTVKEL
+218 ETGGSVKEL

-238 DAASGNFLNRAV
+238 DAASGDFLNRAV
-250 QKAVAMNENERL
+250 QKAVAMNDNERL
-262 NLNLLADTSGSMSGQ
+262 NINLLADTSGSMDGQ

-290 STVQFNAGDQVKLT
+290 NTVQFNAGDQVKLT

-311 KSGFFSNDLNRL
+311 KSGFFSNDINQL
-323 NQTINS
+323 NQTISS

-362 DGYDEHS
+362 DGHDEHS

-375 VIEIVSRY
+375 VIEVVSRY

-397 SGRDSILQQI
+397 SSRDSVLQQI
-407 AQASGGDF
+407 AQASGGSF

-448 MMDIMQTKQI
+448 MMDIMKTKQI
-458 DVYVQNGDKGGEA
+458 DVYIQNGDKGGEA
-471 VGSTNPGTEL
+471 VGTANPGTEL

-506 EYVDDTVAA
+506 EYVDDTVAP

-586 QLNLLDSRFGD
+586 QLNYLESRFGG
-597 YYFEDWTPLRFWG
+597 YYFDEWTPLRFWG
-610 RVNQQ
+610 RVINSRS
-615 PEYILKRGAD
+615 I
-625 GKWRFSQYAGDLG
+625 F
-638 LKAQRQIYDVEIR
+638 

>member
-1 MVNMQ
+1 MQ
-6 EPVNETIEE
+6 EPMDNITDE
-15 KPSVSKW
+15 KPSANKW
-22 PIMAALFLGVMM
+22 PIIAAFVLGVMM
-34 LAGAAGGAF
+34 LAGSVGGAL
-43 YVRHMRERQAQQ
+43 YVRQMRERQALQA
-55 EQLEQMLDGA
+55 QLEEMLNGA
-65 SSVNRWMRQLD
+65 SNVSRWMRQFD
-76 EQLAAYGLLEE
+76 DQLAAYGLEEE
-87 EQGRLKDLSQ
+87 EQSRLEELSE
-97 KAKNL
+97 KAKKL
-102 DEEDYVSQIEF
+102 DEENYVSQIEL
-113 LKEAEAFENQVVGR
+113 LKEAAAFEEQVTDR
-127 LETEA
+127 LKAEA
-132 QTRKNQLKGR
+132 QARADQIKGR

-156 EYADQMETLI
+156 EYSDQMNALI
-166 EEKKFQEAEA
+166 EGKKFQEAA
-176 LAVQWED
+176 SLAKQWED

-212 YLDIRD
+212 YLDVRD
-218 EATGGTVKEL
+218 ETGGSVKEL

-238 DAASGNFLNRAV
+238 DAASGDFLNRAV
-250 QKAVAMNENERL
+250 QKAVAMNDNERL
-262 NLNLLADTSGSMSGQ
+262 NINLLADTSGSMDGQ

-290 STVQFNAGDQVKLT
+290 NTVQFNAGDQVKLT

-311 KSGFFSNDLNRL
+311 KSGFFSNDINQL
-323 NQTINS
+323 NQTISS

-362 DGYDEHS
+362 DGHDEHS

-375 VIEIVSRY
+375 VIEVVSRY

-397 SGRDSILQQI
+397 SSRDSVLQQI
-407 AQASGGDF
+407 AQASGGSF

-448 MMDIMQTKQI
+448 MMDIMKTKQI
-458 DVYVQNGDKGGEA
+458 DVYIQNGDKGGEA
-471 VGSTNPGTEL
+471 VGTANPGTEL

-506 EYVDDTVAA
+506 EYVDDTVAP

-586 QLNLLDSRFGD
+586 QLNYLESRFGG
-597 YYFEDWTPLRFWG
+597 YYFDEWTPLRFWG

-625 GKWRFSQYAGDLG
+625 GRWRFSQYAGDLG

>member
-1 MVNMQ
+1 MQ

-43 YVRHMRERQAQQ
+43 YVRYMRERQAQQ

>member
-1 MVNMQ
+1 MQ
-6 EPVNETIEE
+6 EPMDNITDE
-15 KPSVSKW
+15 KPSANKW
-22 PIMAALFLGVMM
+22 PIIAAFVLGVMM
-34 LAGAAGGAF
+34 LAGSVGGAL
-43 YVRHMRERQAQQ
+43 YVRQMRERQALQA
-55 EQLEQMLDGA
+55 QLEEMLNGA
-65 SSVNRWMRQLD
+65 SNVSRWMRQFD
-76 EQLAAYGLLEE
+76 DQLAAYGLEEE
-87 EQGRLKDLSQ
+87 EQSRLEELSD
-97 KAKNL
+97 KAKKL
-102 DEEDYVSQIEF
+102 DEENYVSQIEL
-113 LKEAEAFENQVVGR
+113 LKEAAAFEEQVTDR
-127 LETEA
+127 LKAEA
-132 QTRKNQLKGR
+132 QARADQIKGR

-156 EYADQMETLI
+156 EYSDQMNALI
-166 EEKKFQEAEA
+166 EEKKFQEAA
-176 LAVQWED
+176 SLAEQWED

-212 YLDIRD
+212 YLDVRD
-218 EATGGTVKEL
+218 ETGGSVKEL

-238 DAASGNFLNRAV
+238 DAASGDFLNRAV
-250 QKAVAMNENERL
+250 QKAVAMNDNERL
-262 NLNLLADTSGSMSGQ
+262 NINLLADTSGSMDGQ

-290 STVQFNAGDQVKLT
+290 NTVQFNAGDQVKLT

-311 KSGFFSNDLNRL
+311 KSGFFSNDINQL
-323 NQTINS
+323 NQTISS

-362 DGYDEHS
+362 DGHDEHS

-375 VIEIVSRY
+375 VIEVVSRY

-397 SGRDSILQQI
+397 SSRDSVLQQI
-407 AQASGGDF
+407 AQASGGSF

-448 MMDIMQTKQI
+448 MMDIMKTKQI
-458 DVYVQNGDKGGEA
+458 DVYIQNGDKGGEA
-471 VGSTNPGTEL
+471 VGTANPGTEL

-506 EYVDDTVAA
+506 EYVDDTVAP

-586 QLNLLDSRFGD
+586 QLNYLESRFGG
-597 YYFEDWTPLRFWG
+597 YYFDEWTPLRFWG

-625 GKWRFSQYAGDLG
+625 GRWRFSQYAGDLG

>member
-1 MVNMQ
+1 MQ
-6 EPVNETIEE
+6 EPMDNITDE
-15 KPSVSKW
+15 KPSANKW
-22 PIMAALFLGVMM
+22 PIIAALVLGVMM
-34 LAGAAGGAF
+34 LAGSVGGAL
-43 YVRHMRERQAQQ
+43 YVRQMRERQALQA
-55 EQLEQMLDGA
+55 QLEEMLNGA
-65 SSVNRWMRQLD
+65 SNVSRWMRQFD
-76 EQLAAYGLLEE
+76 DQLAAYGLEEE
-87 EQGRLKDLSQ
+87 EQSRLEELSE
-97 KAKNL
+97 KAKKL
-102 DEEDYVSQIEF
+102 DEENYVSQIEL
-113 LKEAEAFENQVVGR
+113 LKEAAAFEEQVTDR
-127 LETEA
+127 LKAEA
-132 QTRKNQLKGR
+132 QARADQIKGR

-156 EYADQMETLI
+156 EYSDQMNALI
-166 EEKKFQEAEA
+166 EEKKFQEAA
-176 LAVQWED
+176 SLAEQWED

-212 YLDIRD
+212 YLDVRD
-218 EATGGTVKEL
+218 ETGGSVKEL

-238 DAASGNFLNRAV
+238 DAASGDFLNRAV
-250 QKAVAMNENERL
+250 QKAVAMNDNERL
-262 NLNLLADTSGSMSGQ
+262 NINLLADTSGSMDGQ

-290 STVQFNAGDQVKLT
+290 NTVQFNAGDQVKLT

-311 KSGFFSNDLNRL
+311 KSGFFSNDINQL
-323 NQTINS
+323 NQTISS

-362 DGYDEHS
+362 DGHDEHS

-375 VIEIVSRY
+375 VIEVVSRY

-397 SGRDSILQQI
+397 SSRDSVLQQI
-407 AQASGGDF
+407 AQASGGSF

-448 MMDIMQTKQI
+448 MMDIMKTKQI
-458 DVYVQNGDKGGEA
+458 DVYIQNGDKGGEA
-471 VGSTNPGTEL
+471 VGTANPGTEL

-506 EYVDDTVAA
+506 EYVDDTVAP

-586 QLNLLDSRFGD
+586 QLNYLESRFGG
-597 YYFEDWTPLRFWG
+597 YYFDEWTPLRFWG

-625 GKWRFSQYAGDLG
+625 GRWRFSQYAGDLG

>member
-1 MVNMQ
+1 VVDMQ
-6 EPVNETIEE
+6 EPMDNITDE
-15 KPSVSKW
+15 KPSANKW
-22 PIMAALFLGVMM
+22 PIIAAFVLGVMM
-34 LAGAAGGAF
+34 LAGSVGGAL
-43 YVRHMRERQAQQ
+43 YVRQMRERQALQA
-55 EQLEQMLDGA
+55 QLEEMLNGA
-65 SSVNRWMRQLD
+65 SNVSRWMRQFD
-76 EQLAAYGLLEE
+76 DQLAAYGLEEE
-87 EQGRLKDLSQ
+87 EQSRLEELSD
-97 KAKNL
+97 KAKKL
-102 DEEDYVSQIEF
+102 DEENYVSQIEL
-113 LKEAEAFENQVVGR
+113 LKEAAAFEEQVTDR
-127 LETEA
+127 LKAEA
-132 QTRKNQLKGR
+132 QARADQIKGR

-156 EYADQMETLI
+156 EYSDQMNALI
-166 EEKKFQEAEA
+166 EEKKFQEAA
-176 LAVQWED
+176 SLAEQWED

-212 YLDIRD
+212 YLDVRD
-218 EATGGTVKEL
+218 ETGGSVKEL

-238 DAASGNFLNRAV
+238 DAASGDFLNRAV
-250 QKAVAMNENERL
+250 QKAVAMNDNERL
-262 NLNLLADTSGSMSGQ
+262 NINLLADTSGSMDGQ

-290 STVQFNAGDQVKLT
+290 NTVQFNAGDQVKLT

-311 KSGFFSNDLNRL
+311 KSGFFSNDINQL
-323 NQTINS
+323 NQTISS

-362 DGYDEHS
+362 DGHDEHS

-375 VIEIVSRY
+375 VIEVVSRY

-397 SGRDSILQQI
+397 SSRDSVLQQI
-407 AQASGGDF
+407 AQASGGSF

-448 MMDIMQTKQI
+448 MMDIMKTKQI
-458 DVYVQNGDKGGEA
+458 DVYIQNGDKGGEA
-471 VGSTNPGTEL
+471 VGTANPGTEL

-506 EYVDDTVAA
+506 EYVDDTVAP

-586 QLNLLDSRFGD
+586 QLNYLESRFGG
-597 YYFEDWTPLRFWG
+597 YYFDEWTPLRFWG

-625 GKWRFSQYAGDLG
+625 GRWRFSQYAGDLG

>member
-1 MVNMQ
+1 MQ
-6 EPVNETIEE
+6 EPMDNITDE
-15 KPSVSKW
+15 KPSANKW
-22 PIMAALFLGVMM
+22 PIIAALVLGVMM
-34 LAGAAGGAF
+34 LAGSVGGAL
-43 YVRHMRERQAQQ
+43 YVRQMRERQALQA
-55 EQLEQMLDGA
+55 QLEEMLNGA
-65 SSVNRWMRQLD
+65 SNVSRWMRQFD
-76 EQLAAYGLLEE
+76 DQLAAYGLEEE
-87 EQGRLKDLSQ
+87 EQSRLEELSE
-97 KAKNL
+97 KAKKL
-102 DEEDYVSQIEF
+102 DEENYVSQIEL
-113 LKEAEAFENQVVGR
+113 LKEAAAFEEQVTDR
-127 LETEA
+127 LKAEA
-132 QTRKNQLKGR
+132 QARADQIKGR

-156 EYADQMETLI
+156 EYSDQMNALI
-166 EEKKFQEAEA
+166 EEKKFQEAA
-176 LAVQWED
+176 SLAEQWED

-212 YLDIRD
+212 YLDVRD
-218 EATGGTVKEL
+218 ETGGSVKEL

-238 DAASGNFLNRAV
+238 DAASGDFLNRAV
-250 QKAVAMNENERL
+250 QKAVAMNDNERL
-262 NLNLLADTSGSMSGQ
+262 NINLLADTSGSMDGQ

-290 STVQFNAGDQVKLT
+290 NTVQFNAGDQVKLT

-311 KSGFFSNDLNRL
+311 KSGFFSNDINQL
-323 NQTINS
+323 NQTISS

-362 DGYDEHS
+362 DGHDEHS

-375 VIEIVSRY
+375 VIEVVSRY

-397 SGRDSILQQI
+397 SSRDSVLQQI
-407 AQASGGDF
+407 AQASGGSF

-448 MMDIMQTKQI
+448 MMDIMTTKQI
-458 DVYVQNGDKGGEA
+458 DVYIQNGDKGGEA
-471 VGSTNPGTEL
+471 VGTANPGTEL

-506 EYVDDTVAA
+506 EYVDDTVAP

-586 QLNLLDSRFGD
+586 QLNYLESRFGG
-597 YYFEDWTPLRFWG
+597 YYFDEWTPLRFWG

-625 GKWRFSQYAGDLG
+625 GRWRFSQYAGDLG

>member
-1 MVNMQ
+1 MQ
-6 EPVNETIEE
+6 EPMDNITDE
-15 KPSVSKW
+15 KPSANKW
-22 PIMAALFLGVMM
+22 PIIAAFVLGVMM
-34 LAGAAGGAF
+34 LAGSVGGAL
-43 YVRHMRERQAQQ
+43 YVRQMRERQALQA
-55 EQLEQMLDGA
+55 QLEEMLNGA
-65 SSVNRWMRQLD
+65 SNVSRWMRQFD
-76 EQLAAYGLLEE
+76 DQLAAYGLEEE
-87 EQGRLKDLSQ
+87 EQSRLEELSD
-97 KAKNL
+97 KAKKL
-102 DEEDYVSQIEF
+102 DEENYVSQIEL
-113 LKEAEAFENQVVGR
+113 LKEAAAFEEQVTDR
-127 LETEA
+127 LKAEA
-132 QTRKNQLKGR
+132 QARADQIKGR

-156 EYADQMETLI
+156 EYSDQMNALI
-166 EEKKFQEAEA
+166 EEKKFQEAA
-176 LAVQWED
+176 SLAEQWED

-212 YLDIRD
+212 YLDVRD
-218 EATGGTVKEL
+218 ETGGSVKEL

-238 DAASGNFLNRAV
+238 DAASGDFLNRAV
-250 QKAVAMNENERL
+250 QKAVAMNDNERL
-262 NLNLLADTSGSMSGQ
+262 NINLLADTSGSMDGQ

-290 STVQFNAGDQVKLT
+290 NTVQFNAGDQVKLT

-311 KSGFFSNDLNRL
+311 KSGFFSNDINQL
-323 NQTINS
+323 NQTISS

-362 DGYDEHS
+362 DGHDEHS

-375 VIEIVSRY
+375 VIEVVSRY

-397 SGRDSILQQI
+397 SSRDSVLQQI
-407 AQASGGDF
+407 AQASGGSF

-448 MMDIMQTKQI
+448 MMDIMTTKQI
-458 DVYVQNGDKGGEA
+458 DVYIQNGDKGGEA
-471 VGSTNPGTEL
+471 VGTANPGTEL

-506 EYVDDTVAA
+506 EYVDDTVAP

-586 QLNLLDSRFGD
+586 QLNYLESRFGG
-597 YYFEDWTPLRFWG
+597 YYFDEWTPLRFWG

-625 GKWRFSQYAGDLG
+625 GRWRFSQYAGDLG

>member
-1 MVNMQ
+1 MQ

-43 YVRHMRERQAQQ
+43 YVRYMRERQAQQ

-311 KSGFFSNDLNRL
+311 KSGFFSNDVNRL

-506 EYVDDTVAA
+506 EYVDDAVAA

>member
-1 MVNMQ
+1 M
-6 EPVNETIEE
+6 NETEDVNDAEE
-15 KPSVSKW
+15 MKPVGKW
-22 PIMAALFLGVMM
+22 PVIVACIIAILM

-43 YVRHMRERQAQQ
+43 YVRRMREQQAQQ
-55 EQLEQMLDGA
+55 RQLEELLDGV
-65 SSVNRWMRQLD
+65 SNVNRWMRHKAEELD
-76 EQLAAYGLLEE
+76 AYGLNIE
-87 EQGRLKDLSQ
+87 EQSRIETFSQ
-97 KAKNL
+97 MAKEL
-102 DEEDYVSQIEF
+102 DEEDYSGQIQ
-113 LKEAEAFENQVVGR
+113 LLTEAKAFEEQVTER
-127 LETEA
+127 LKSEA
-132 QTRKNQLKGR
+132 RAKADQLKGK
-142 DPGYASEEQKNRLQ
+142 DPGYASEEQRQKLQ
-156 EYADQMETLI
+156 EYADLMENLI
-166 EEKKFQEAEA
+166 EENRFQEMDG
-176 LAVQWED
+176 LASEWED
-183 FAEEASVKKTGYQVN
+183 FAEAASVKKTGYQVN

-203 MSEYPKVRL
+203 VSEYPKVRL
-212 YLDIRD
+212 YLDIRED
-218 EATGGTVKEL
+218 ATGDTVKEL
-228 APHMFYVSEG
+228 APNMFYVSEG
-238 DAASGNFLNRAV
+238 DASRGDFLNRAV
-250 QKAVAMNENERL
+250 QRAVAMNENERL
-262 NLNLLADTSGSMSGQ
+262 NINLLADTSGSMDGQ

-290 STVQFNAGDQVKLT
+290 NTVQFNAGDQVKLT

-311 KSGFFSNDLNRL
+311 KSGFFGNDLNQL

-362 DGYDEHS
+362 DGMDEHS

-375 VIEIVSRY
+375 VIEVVSRY
-383 RIPVFIVRVGDTSS
+383 RIPVFIVRVGDSSS
-397 SGRDSILQQI
+397 SGRDTILQQI
-407 AQASGGDF
+407 AQASGGSF

-448 MMDIMQTKQI
+448 MMDIMQTRQI
-458 DVYVQNGDKGGEA
+458 DVYVQNGDKGGETEGTA
-471 VGSTNPGTEL
+471 NPGTEL

-506 EYVDDTVAA
+506 QYVDDTVAA
-515 DDTKSIQWQM
+515 DDNRSIQWQM

-575 LLTNGKNISRE
+575 LLSNEKKIFQEEMNFLVSRYGSNNFDE
-586 QLNLLDSRFGD
+586 
-597 YYFEDWTPLRFWG
+597 WTPLRFWG

-625 GKWRFSQYAGDLG
+625 GKWKFSQYANDLG
-638 LKAQRQIYDVEIR
+638 LKAQRQFYDVEIR